1 MVVRDNAAHQVPV
14 EVGVREGDRVQ
25 ITKGLNSGETVIVS
39 GGYALPDNT
48 KVKIA
53 EAAAQSASRKPT
65 LAVRTRTEGMSVHST
80 LERATDYRFGSS
92 LS

>member
-1 MVVRDNAAHQVPV
+1 MPASAVLKTPDGATMVMVVRDNAAHQVPV

-25 ITKGLNSGETVIVS
+25 IAKGLNAGETVIVS

-53 EAAAQSASRKPT
+53 QSADSAQPEAQAAASKN
-65 LAVRTRTEGMSVHST
+65 
-80 LERATDYRFGSS
+80 
-92 LS
+92 